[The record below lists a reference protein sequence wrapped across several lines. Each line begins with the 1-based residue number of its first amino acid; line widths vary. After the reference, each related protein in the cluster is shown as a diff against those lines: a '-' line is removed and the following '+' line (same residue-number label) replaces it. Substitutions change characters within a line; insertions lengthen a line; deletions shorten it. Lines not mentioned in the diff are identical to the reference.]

1 MVTAAADGVASSID
15 RSQPIVERIMLGL
28 ETTLLGM
35 GTVFAVLVI
44 LMGVLYLFRLFFYTL
59 PNRREKARSA
69 ATAAAQETEEAG
81 SAPLCDGDGALIAA
95 ITAAIAVYL
104 DAEAKNG
111 SSEGLTGNEPSFR
124 VVNFRRR

>member
-59 PNRREKARSA
+59 PNRRKKARSA

-111 SSEGLTGNEPSFR
+111 SSEGSTGNEPSFR